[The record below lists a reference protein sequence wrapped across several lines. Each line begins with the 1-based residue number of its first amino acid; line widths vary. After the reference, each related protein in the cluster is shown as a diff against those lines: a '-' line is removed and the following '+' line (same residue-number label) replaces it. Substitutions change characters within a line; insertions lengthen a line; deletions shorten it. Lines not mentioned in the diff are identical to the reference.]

1 MMRVSAGAG
10 DLSDSYLRR
19 ITQLGVDAV
28 ELGEARDLPGV
39 RERGYPDLDAMIEI
53 RKRVRSW
60 GLDVNRVT
68 LPDASQDFMRGEPG
82 TERELENGVRTLKVF
97 GDAGFTLA
105 SQRFEGSNFNH
116 LVTFYRSEHRGGYLG
131 SGGSVWRTGGRPPEL
146 TPEEMEHARTGAG
159 GRAAYWPRF
168 ASDEPPAKAELD
180 AWWSGFRRVYDRM
193 VPIAEEYDMKLATH
207 PADIPLPDTPF
218 GTLGFHRIIDAY
230 PSRNVGY
237 VYCCGT
243 RAEAGGLPLVLDEI
257 HNYGRKGR
265 IFTVHLRNV
274 RGSLATSGGYEEVLL
289 DDGDMNM
296 FKIVLAA
303 AQGGL
308 RRLPE
313 PRPLLPAGGRRR
325 RQRAGAGVLGRLH
338 QGAAREPGSGVT
350 GRRQDASEATE

>member
-1 MMRVSAGAG
+1 MMRISAGAG

-28 ELGEARDLPGV
+28 EFGEARELPGV
-39 RERGYPDLDAMIEI
+39 RERGYPDLDAMVER

-68 LPDASQDFMRGEPG
+68 LPDISQDFMRGEAG
-82 TERELENGVRTLKVF
+82 AERELDDAARSLKVF

-131 SGGSVWRTGGRPPEL
+131 SGGSVWRTGRRPPEL
-146 TPEEMEHARTGAG
+146 TPEELEYARTGGG

-168 ASDEPPAKAELD
+168 AYDEPPAKAELD
-180 AWWSGFRRVYDRM
+180 AWWSGFRRVYDRL

-243 RAEAGGLPLVLDEI
+243 RAEAGGLPVVLDEI

-296 FKIVLAA
+296 FKIVLELRKVGFDGCLNPDHYFPLEGDGKGAEQALAYSVGYIKALLASAA
-303 AQGGL
+303 VVG
-308 RRLPE
+308 
-313 PRPLLPAGGRRR
+313 
-325 RQRAGAGVLGRLH
+325 
-338 QGAAREPGSGVT
+338 
-350 GRRQDASEATE
+350 

>member
-1 MMRVSAGAG
+1 MIRISASAG
-10 DLSDSYLRR
+10 DLSDSHLRR

-28 ELGEARDLPGV
+28 DLGEARDLPGV
-39 RERGYPDLDAMIEI
+39 RERGYPDLDALIEI
-53 RKRVRSW
+53 KKRVRLW

-68 LPDASQDFMRGEPG
+68 LPDVTEGFLRGEAG
-82 TERELENGVRTLKVF
+82 TERELENAVQSLKVF

-131 SGGSVWRTGGRPPEL
+131 SGGSVWRTGRRPPDL
-146 TPEEMEHARTGAG
+146 TPEELEHARTGAG
-159 GRAAYWPRF
+159 GRSAYWPRF
-168 ASDEPPAKAELD
+168 THDEPPAQAQLD
-180 AWWSGFRRVYDRM
+180 AWWSGFRRVYDRL
-193 VPIAEEYDMKLATH
+193 VPVAEEYDIRLATH

-265 IFTVHLRNV
+265 IFTVHFRNV

-296 FKIVLAA
+296 FKIVLE
-303 AQGGL
+303 L
-308 RRLPE
+308 RKVGFDGCLNPDHYF
-313 PRPLLPAGGRRR
+313 PLEGD
-325 RQRAGAGVLGRLH
+325 
-338 QGAAREPGSGVT
+338 GAASEQALAYSIGYMKALL
-350 GRRQDASEATE
+350 ASLAVV

>member
-1 MMRVSAGAG
+1 MIRISASAG
-10 DLSDSYLRR
+10 DLSDSHLRR

-28 ELGEARDLPGV
+28 DFGEARDLPGV
-39 RERGYPDLDAMIEI
+39 RERGYPDLDALIEI
-53 RKRVRSW
+53 KKRVRSW

-68 LPDASQDFMRGEPG
+68 LPDVTEGFLRGEAG
-82 TERELENGVRTLKVF
+82 TERELENAVQSLKVF

-131 SGGSVWRTGGRPPEL
+131 SGGSVWRTGGRPPDL
-146 TPEEMEHARTGAG
+146 TPEELEHARTGAG
-159 GRAAYWPRF
+159 GRSAYWPRF
-168 ASDEPPAKAELD
+168 ADDEPPTQAQLD
-180 AWWSGFRRVYDRM
+180 AWWSGFRRVYDRL
-193 VPIAEEYDMKLATH
+193 VPVAEEYDIRLATH

-265 IFTVHLRNV
+265 IFTVHFRNV

-296 FKIVLAA
+296 FKIVLE
-303 AQGGL
+303 L
-308 RRLPE
+308 RKVGFDGCLNPDHYF
-313 PRPLLPAGGRRR
+313 PLEGD
-325 RQRAGAGVLGRLH
+325 
-338 QGAAREPGSGVT
+338 GAASEQALAYSIGYMKALL
-350 GRRQDASEATE
+350 ASLAVV

>member
-1 MMRVSAGAG
+1 MIRISASAG
-10 DLSDSYLRR
+10 DLSDSHLRR

-28 ELGEARDLPGV
+28 DFGEARDLPGV
-39 RERGYPDLDAMIEI
+39 RDRGYPDLDALIEI
-53 RKRVRSW
+53 KKRVRSW

-68 LPDASQDFMRGEPG
+68 LPDVTEGFLRGEAG
-82 TERELENGVRTLKVF
+82 TERELENAVRSLKVF

-131 SGGSVWRTGGRPPEL
+131 SGGSVWRTGGRPPDL
-146 TPEEMEHARTGAG
+146 TPEELEHARTGAG
-159 GRAAYWPRF
+159 GRSAYWPRF
-168 ASDEPPAKAELD
+168 THDEPPAQAQLD
-180 AWWSGFRRVYDRM
+180 AWWSGFRRVYDRL
-193 VPIAEEYDMKLATH
+193 VPVAEEYDIRLATH

-265 IFTVHLRNV
+265 IFTVHFRNV

-296 FKIVLAA
+296 FKIVLE
-303 AQGGL
+303 L
-308 RRLPE
+308 RNVGFDGCLNPDHYF
-313 PRPLLPAGGRRR
+313 PLEGD
-325 RQRAGAGVLGRLH
+325 
-338 QGAAREPGSGVT
+338 GAASEQALAYSIGYMKALL
-350 GRRQDASEATE
+350 ASLAVV

>member
-1 MMRVSAGAG
+1 MIRISASAGN
-10 DLSDSYLRR
+10 LSDSHLRR

-28 ELGEARDLPGV
+28 DLGEARDLPGV
-39 RERGYPDLDAMIEI
+39 RERGYPDLDALIEI
-53 RKRVRSW
+53 KKRVRSW

-68 LPDASQDFMRGEPG
+68 LPDVTEGFLRGEAG
-82 TERELENGVRTLKVF
+82 TERELENAVQSLKVF

-146 TPEEMEHARTGAG
+146 TPEELEHARTGAG
-159 GRAAYWPRF
+159 GRSAYWPRF
-168 ASDEPPAKAELD
+168 AYDEPPAQAQLD
-180 AWWSGFRRVYDRM
+180 AWWSGFRRVYDRL
-193 VPIAEEYDMKLATH
+193 VPVAEEYDMKLATH
-207 PADIPLPDTPF
+207 PADIPLPDAPF

-265 IFTVHLRNV
+265 IFTVHFRNV

-296 FKIVLAA
+296 FKIVLE
-303 AQGGL
+303 L
-308 RRLPE
+308 RKVGFDGCLNPDHYF
-313 PRPLLPAGGRRR
+313 PLEGD
-325 RQRAGAGVLGRLH
+325 
-338 QGAAREPGSGVT
+338 GAASEQALAYSIGYMKALL
-350 GRRQDASEATE
+350 ASLAVV

>member
-1 MMRVSAGAG
+1 MIRISASAGN
-10 DLSDSYLRR
+10 LSDSHLRR

-28 ELGEARDLPGV
+28 DLGEARDLPGV
-39 RERGYPDLDAMIEI
+39 RERGYPDLDALIEI
-53 RKRVRSW
+53 KKRVRSW

-68 LPDASQDFMRGEPG
+68 LPDVTEGFLRGEAG
-82 TERELENGVRTLKVF
+82 TERELENAVQSLKVF

-146 TPEEMEHARTGAG
+146 TPEELEHARTGAG
-159 GRAAYWPRF
+159 GRSAYWPRF
-168 ASDEPPAKAELD
+168 AYDEPPAQAQLD
-180 AWWSGFRRVYDRM
+180 AWWSGFRRVYDRL
-193 VPIAEEYDMKLATH
+193 VPVAEEYDMKLATH
-207 PADIPLPDTPF
+207 PADIPLPDAPF

-265 IFTVHLRNV
+265 IFTVHFRNV

-296 FKIVLAA
+296 FKIVLE
-303 AQGGL
+303 L
-308 RRLPE
+308 RKVGFDGCLNPDHYF
-313 PRPLLPAGGRRR
+313 PLEGDGP
-325 RQRAGAGVLGRLH
+325 
-338 QGAAREPGSGVT
+338 
-350 GRRQDASEATE
+350 ASEQALAYSIGYMKALLASLAVV

>member
-1 MMRVSAGAG
+1 MIRISASAG
-10 DLSDSYLRR
+10 DLSESHLRR

-28 ELGEARDLPGV
+28 DFGDARDLPGV
-39 RERGYPDLDAMIEI
+39 RDRGYPDLDALIEI
-53 RKRVRSW
+53 KKRVRSW

-68 LPDASQDFMRGEPG
+68 LPDVTEGFLRGEAG
-82 TERELENGVRTLKVF
+82 TERELENAVRSLKVF
-97 GDAGFTLA
+97 GEAGFTLA

-131 SGGSVWRTGGRPPEL
+131 SGGSVWRTGGRPPDL
-146 TPEEMEHARTGAG
+146 TPEELEHARTGAG
-159 GRAAYWPRF
+159 GRSAYWPRF
-168 ASDEPPAKAELD
+168 AYDEPPAQAQLD
-180 AWWSGFRRVYDRM
+180 AWWSGFRRVYDRL
-193 VPIAEEYDMKLATH
+193 VPVAEEYDIRLATH

-265 IFTVHLRNV
+265 IFTVHFRNV
-274 RGSLATSGGYEEVLL
+274 RGSLATSAGYEEVLL

-296 FKIVLAA
+296 FKIVLE
-303 AQGGL
+303 L
-308 RRLPE
+308 RNVGFDGCLNPDHYF
-313 PRPLLPAGGRRR
+313 PLEGD
-325 RQRAGAGVLGRLH
+325 
-338 QGAAREPGSGVT
+338 GAAGEQALAYSIGYMKALL
-350 GRRQDASEATE
+350 ASLAVV

>member
-1 MMRVSAGAG
+1 MIRISASAG
-10 DLSDSYLRR
+10 DLSDSHLRR

-28 ELGEARDLPGV
+28 DFGDARDLPGV
-39 RERGYPDLDAMIEI
+39 RERGYPDLDALIEI
-53 RKRVRSW
+53 KKRVRSW

-68 LPDASQDFMRGEPG
+68 LPDVTEGFLRGEAG
-82 TERELENGVRTLKVF
+82 TERELENAVQSLKVF
-97 GDAGFTLA
+97 GDAGMTLA

-146 TPEEMEHARTGAG
+146 TPEELEHARTGAG
-159 GRAAYWPRF
+159 GRSAYWPRF
-168 ASDEPPAKAELD
+168 AYDEPPAQAQLD
-180 AWWSGFRRVYDRM
+180 AWWSGFRRVYDRL
-193 VPIAEEYDMKLATH
+193 VPVAEEYDIRLATH

-265 IFTVHLRNV
+265 IFTVHFRNV

-296 FKIVLAA
+296 FKIVLE
-303 AQGGL
+303 L
-308 RRLPE
+308 RKVGFDGCLNPDHYF
-313 PRPLLPAGGRRR
+313 PLEGD
-325 RQRAGAGVLGRLH
+325 
-338 QGAAREPGSGVT
+338 GAASEQALAYSIGYMKALL
-350 GRRQDASEATE
+350 ASLAVV

>member
-1 MMRVSAGAG
+1 MIRISASAG
-10 DLSDSYLRR
+10 DLSDSHLRR

-28 ELGEARDLPGV
+28 DLGEARDLPGV
-39 RERGYPDLDAMIEI
+39 RERGYPDLDTVVEI

-60 GLDVNRVT
+60 GLDINRVT
-68 LPDASQDFMRGEPG
+68 LPDASQDFMRGESG
-82 TERELENGVRTLKVF
+82 SERELDDAVRSLKVF
-97 GDAGFTLA
+97 GDAGFTLV

-116 LVTFYRSEHRGGYLG
+116 LVTFYRSEHRGGYIG

-146 TPEEMEHARTGAG
+146 TPEELEHARTGAG
-159 GRAAYWPRF
+159 GRSAYWPRF
-168 ASDEPPAKAELD
+168 ADDEPPAQAALD
-180 AWWSGFRRVYDRM
+180 AWWSGFRRVYDRL
-193 VPIAEEYDMKLATH
+193 VPVAEEYDMKLATH

-237 VYCCGT
+237 IYCCGT

-265 IFTVHLRNV
+265 IFTVHFRNV

-296 FKIVLAA
+296 FKIVLE
-303 AQGGL
+303 L
-308 RRLPE
+308 RKVGFDGYLNPDHYF
-313 PRPLLPAGGRRR
+313 PLEGD
-325 RQRAGAGVLGRLH
+325 
-338 QGAAREPGSGVT
+338 GAASEQALAYSIGYMKALL
-350 GRRQDASEATE
+350 ASLAVV

>member
-1 MMRVSAGAG
+1 MIRISASAG
-10 DLSDSYLRR
+10 DLSDSHLRR

-28 ELGEARDLPGV
+28 DLGEARDLPGV
-39 RERGYPDLDAMIEI
+39 RERGYPDLDALIEI
-53 RKRVRSW
+53 KKRVRSW

-68 LPDASQDFMRGEPG
+68 LPDVTEGFLRGEAG
-82 TERELENGVRTLKVF
+82 TERELENAVQSLKVF
-97 GDAGFTLA
+97 GDAGMTLA

-131 SGGSVWRTGGRPPEL
+131 SGGSVWRTGGRPPDL
-146 TPEEMEHARTGAG
+146 TPEELEHARTGAG
-159 GRAAYWPRF
+159 GRSAYWPRF
-168 ASDEPPAKAELD
+168 ADDEPPAQAELD
-180 AWWSGFRRVYDRM
+180 AWWSGFRRVYDRL
-193 VPIAEEYDMKLATH
+193 VPVAEEYDIKLATH
-207 PADIPLPDTPF
+207 PSDIPLPDTPF

-265 IFTVHLRNV
+265 IFTVHFRNV

-296 FKIVLAA
+296 FKIVLE
-303 AQGGL
+303 L
-308 RRLPE
+308 RNVGFDGCLNPDHYF
-313 PRPLLPAGGRRR
+313 PLEGD
-325 RQRAGAGVLGRLH
+325 
-338 QGAAREPGSGVT
+338 GAASEQALAYSIGYMKALL
-350 GRRQDASEATE
+350 ASLAVV